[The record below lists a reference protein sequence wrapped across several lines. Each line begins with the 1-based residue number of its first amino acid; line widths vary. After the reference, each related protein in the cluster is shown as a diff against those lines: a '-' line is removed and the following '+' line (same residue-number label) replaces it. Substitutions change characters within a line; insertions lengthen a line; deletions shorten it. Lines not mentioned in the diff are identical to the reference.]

1 MSRMDWLYGNDVFA
15 VSMFVLIILGAA
27 MVFGYLTIDEEYIDW
42 TTENEKICWEKG
54 GDFTV
59 GKFGIRCKR
68 DDQILFNETY
78 RPPEK

>member
-1 MSRMDWLYGNDVFA
+1 MKWFDGDEVFA
-15 VSMFVLIILGAA
+15 TAMFVLIVLGAA
-27 MVFGYLTIDEEYIDW
+27 LLFGYLTIDDDYIEW
-42 TTENEKICWEKG
+42 STKNEQICWEKG

-59 GKFGIRCKR
+59 GKYGIRCKR